1 MFCKILNNEEL
12 KEFNELYGKDA
23 FLVMIK
29 KTNDRYYI
37 NIDVSKY
44 IRISEDLA
52 LKFLEK

>member
-1 MFCKILNNEEL
+1 MVCKILNKEGV
-12 KEFNELYGKDA
+12 KEFNEVYGKDA

-29 KTNDRYYI
+29 KTNDRDYI
-37 NIDVSKY
+37 NIDASKY